1 MFRTDPQKDR
11 YTQGEELV
19 RTRPKAIQHIVYT
32 SDFEKS
38 ASSGEGAKENYS
50 KEILSEARGEE
61 GARWEEDQDQWRRGK
76 ESSEWWHDSAGDSQ
90 HQLCSGEPVRAL
102 LPELQGRLQGEQVQ
116 AFRDDVLF
124 LENRSAAA
132 GEKTL
137 ASIEFYNHTG
147 KTSELRVHNLATPVC
162 AGDQGRGRPCSRQD
176 WSFQQHSAV
185 GQPRDKELVGT
196 SPAPDVTK
204 KESRREMVPV

>member
-147 KTSELRVHNLATPVC
+147 KTSELRVHNLVQKTFQE
-162 AGDQGRGRPCSRQD
+162 AGCWIGMPHLHLNQLRHGGASDDLGKRLRDHNAVKDRGD
-176 WSFQQHSAV
+176 A
-185 GQPRDKELVGT
+185 G
-196 SPAPDVTK
+196 
-204 KESRREMVPV
+204 